1 MTKKYI
7 RYHSD
12 RISSIYYRRTDTLY
26 INRNFNRKRTP
37 HTVLKEG

>member
-12 RISSIYYRRTDTLY
+12 RISSIYRRTDTLY
-26 INRNFNRKRTP
+26 INRNFNRKRTS